1 MLLQLEWQYL
11 QRTFPGVSTMVGP
24 IDEAL
29 IETFFLALFGGEEIN
44 TDFLK
49 YLAMVLSVAA

>member
-1 MLLQLEWQYL
+1 
-11 QRTFPGVSTMVGP
+11 MVGP